1 MAKKLSFAQQY
12 QMEQDAKYARIAEE
26 ARIEADARYAEAKA
40 KENAWKAAE
49 AERIAALTPEQ
60 RATEEAEKLAR
71 WDANREIEIKTFN
84 ARRAPVAPPAYP
96 IKPVDLF
103 GEPE

>member
-1 MAKKLSFAQQY
+1 MAKKMSFAQQY
-12 QMEQDAKYARIAEE
+12 QMEQDAKYARIA
-26 ARIEADARYAEAKA
+26 AEAKA
-40 KENAWKAAE
+40 EAE
-49 AERIAALTPEQ
+49 ARYAVAKAEQRAFEAAQAERLAALTPEQ
-60 RATEEAEKLAR
+60 RATEEAEKIAR
-71 WDANREIEIKTFN
+71 WDANREIEIRTFN

>member
-12 QMEQDAKYARIAEE
+12 QLEQDAKYARIAEE
-26 ARIEADARYAEAKA
+26 AKRDAETRYAEAKA

-49 AERIAALTPEQ
+49 AARIAALTPEQ
-60 RATEEAEKLAR
+60 RAAEEAAKLAR
-71 WDANREIEIKTFN
+71 WDANREIEIRTFN

-96 IKPVDLF
+96 LKPVDLL

>member
-26 ARIEADARYAEAKA
+26 AKRDAEARYAVAKA

-49 AERIAALTPEQ
+49 AARIAALTPEQ
-60 RATEEAEKLAR
+60 REAEEAEKIAR
-71 WDANREIEIKTFN
+71 WDAQREIEIRTFN
-84 ARRAPVAPPAYP
+84 ARRAPITRAYP
-96 IKPVDLF
+96 LGSINLE
-103 GEPE
+103 GEEE